1 VERIDESCGEKMI
14 FLLTSQCGIRIASFT
29 CKQDEKRGST
39 EKEGIEEIR
48 LLNLF
53 TASRFNISIFG
64 SFTFYLFL
72 NIYIFDYFIWSSE
85 NSFIGGEL

>member
-1 VERIDESCGEKMI
+1 MI

-48 LLNLF
+48 LLSLF
-53 TASRFNISIFG
+53 TASRFNIQSSVLLLFVFFQIFTSLIISYG
-64 SFTFYLFL
+64 ALKTVSLEESYEA
-72 NIYIFDYFIWSSE
+72 NIF
-85 NSFIGGEL
+85 